1 MRAIIVRMRL
11 QWALARVSFAL
22 AALAVAPAC
31 DAAAQPAASFLW
43 FPPAPHVGETVSL
56 ASTSTDSSSPIAS
69 QAWDLLGSGPFDQ
82 SGPVVETT
90 FSSAGQHLVRL
101 LVNSA
106 DGSWNVAAEVITVT
120 DPPALEMLPFP
131 IVRIVG
137 TAVRSG
143 VKLRLL
149 SVEAP
154 PGVLITLECR
164 GRGCPTKVQSVLAPS
179 MGVGTVTVQF
189 RRFERLLR
197 AGVSL
202 EVRVSKAGQIGK
214 DTRLLIRHGK
224 PPRRVDACLSPLG
237 NAVISCPSAEGS

>member
-1 MRAIIVRMRL
+1 MQLRR
-11 QWALARVSFAL
+11 ALARVSFTL

-43 FPPAPHVGETVSL
+43 FPEAPHVGETVSL
-56 ASTSTDSSSPIAS
+56 ASTSTDSSSPITS

-82 SGPVVETT
+82 GGPVVETS
-90 FSSAGQHLVRL
+90 FSTPGQHLVRL

-106 DGSWNVAAEVITVT
+106 DGSWNVAAEVIPVT
-120 DPPALEMLPFP
+120 APPVGEMLPFP
-131 IVRIVG
+131 IVRLAG

-149 SVEAP
+149 TVEAP

-164 GRGCPTKVQSVLAPS
+164 GRGCPVPLESRTAPS
-179 MGVGTVTVQF
+179 TGVATVTVAF
-189 RRFERLLR
+189 RRFQRFLP
-197 AGVSL
+197 AGMRL

-214 DTRLLIRHGK
+214 DTRVLIRHGK
-224 PPRRVDACLSPLG
+224 PPRRVDACLDPFA
-237 NAVISCPSAEGS
+237 NTVISCPTTAGA

>member
-1 MRAIIVRMRL
+1 MRPRR
-11 QWALARVSFAL
+11 ALVRVSFAL
-22 AALAVAPAC
+22 AAFAVVPAC

-56 ASTSTDSSSPIAS
+56 ASTSTDGSSPITS
-69 QAWDLLGSGPFDQ
+69 QSWDLLGSGPFDQ

-90 FSSAGQHLVRL
+90 FSTAGQHLVRL

-120 DPPALEMLPFP
+120 DPPPREMLPFP

-137 TAVRSG
+137 TPLRSG
-143 VKLRLL
+143 LKIRLL

-154 PGVLITLECR
+154 PGVLVTLECR
-164 GRGCPTKVQSVLAPS
+164 GRGCPVRVQSVLAPS
-179 MGVGTVTVQF
+179 TSVATVTVAF
-189 RRFERLLR
+189 RRFERFLR

-214 DTRLLIRHGK
+214 DTRLLIRRGK
-224 PPRRVDACLSPLG
+224 PPRRIDACLSPLG
-237 NAVISCPSAEGS
+237 NAVISCQPAPGA

>member
-1 MRAIIVRMRL
+1 MQLRR
-11 QWALARVSFAL
+11 ALARVSFAL

-31 DAAAQPAASFLW
+31 EAAAQPAASFLW

-56 ASTSTDSSSPIAS
+56 ASTSTDNNSPITA

-90 FSSAGQHLVRL
+90 FSTPGQHLVRL

-106 DGSWNVAAEVITVT
+106 DGSSNTAAEVITVT
-120 DPPALEMLPFP
+120 DPPAQEMLPFP
-131 IVRIVG
+131 IVRFAG

-143 VKLRLL
+143 AKLRLL

-164 GRGCPTKVQSVLAPS
+164 GRGCPVRLQSRIAPS
-179 MGVGTVTVQF
+179 TGVATVTVAF
-189 RRFERLLR
+189 HRFERFLP
-197 AGVSL
+197 AGVRL
-202 EVRVSKAGQIGK
+202 AVRVSKAGQIGK
-214 DTRLLIRHGK
+214 DTRVLIRHRK

-237 NAVISCPSAEGS
+237 NEVISCPSTAGS